1 MNAFWI
7 LLLLIGI
14 SGFFA
19 LAEMS
24 LASSRRSRL
33 TSMANEGNS
42 GAQTALQL
50 IDNPSKLLAATQSG
64 ITAVALLM
72 GVYGESALSSI
83 LTEHILAIS
92 PTLAEWAD
100 TLSFGI
106 TIALVTCIS
115 IILGEIIPKRL
126 AIAHPESIASFCAP
140 FMAIFIRVLAPGI
153 YVLSKGADLI
163 LSFIPVKAAPAVT
176 SVEDILA
183 FVNEGAKSGE
193 LAPEESHMLGNVLK
207 LEDRRLASMM
217 TPISDVAFI
226 ELQDSVEAHFKL
238 LRDAPHSRLPVCR
251 GGMQNVIGVMEA
263 HDILQAALAGSMD
276 LNTIPFDPPLY
287 VPSSLSMVDLLRTF
301 RQQKN
306 TFAFVVG
313 EFGMT
318 EGIITIDDLLQSVIG
333 DMMPMA
339 DTPEESLAVRRSD
352 GSWLLDGL
360 LPIDEMQEK
369 LELKNL
375 TYEELGNFYTVAGF
389 VIATLGRRLGRLPR
403 KTEGFEWGEWHFEV
417 VDVDKNRVDQV
428 LATPLNQT
436 PLSPTP
442 LKPLGKGNDTF
453 S

>member
-7 LLLLIGI
+7 LLFLIGI

-33 TSMANEGNS
+33 TAMAEEGDT
-42 GAQTALQL
+42 GAQTALKL
-50 IDNPSKLLAATQSG
+50 IDRPSQLLAATQSG

-72 GVYGESALSSI
+72 GVYGESALSGM
-83 LTEHILAIS
+83 LTQHIVTYAPSLID
-92 PTLAEWAD
+92 WAD

-106 TIALVTCIS
+106 TIVLVTCIS

-126 AIAHPESIASFCAP
+126 AIAHPEPIAAFCAP
-140 FMAIFIRVLAPGI
+140 FMAIFIKVLSPGI
-153 YVLSKGADLI
+153 YLLSKGADLV

-226 ELQDSVEAHFKL
+226 ELLDPVEAQFKL
-238 LRDAPHSRLPVCR
+238 LREAPHSRLPVCR
-251 GGMQNVIGVMEA
+251 GGMQNVIGIMEA
-263 HDILQAALAGSMD
+263 HDILQAALTGSMD
-276 LNTIPFDPPLY
+276 LNTIPFNPPLY
-287 VPSSLSMVDLLRTF
+287 VPSSLSLVDLLRTF
-301 RQQKN
+301 RQQKA

-333 DMMPMA
+333 DMMPLS
-339 DTPEESLAVRRSD
+339 DTPEESLAVRRPD

-360 LPIDEMQEK
+360 LPVDEMQAK

-375 TYEELGNFYTVAGF
+375 SYEDLGNFHTVGGF
-389 VIATLGRRLGRLPR
+389 VIATLGRKLGRLPR
-403 KTEGFEWGEWHFEV
+403 KTEGFDWGDWHFEV

-428 LATPLNQT
+428 LATPS
-436 PLSPTP
+436 SPKMP
-442 LKPLGKGNDTF
+442 DFAG
-453 S
+453 